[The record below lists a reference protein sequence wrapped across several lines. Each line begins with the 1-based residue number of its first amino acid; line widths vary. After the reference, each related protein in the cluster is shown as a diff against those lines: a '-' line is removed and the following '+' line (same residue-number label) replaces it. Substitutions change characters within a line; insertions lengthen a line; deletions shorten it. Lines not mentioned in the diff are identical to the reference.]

1 MPSSAEVMDMKKS
14 NDLSRADFLSLV
26 LRVSLYLSGTL
37 LLAGLIR
44 FFGFTSPQPGSKRF
58 DLGKAAD
65 YPPGTRKSF
74 PDDKI
79 FLIHSGQEWRA
90 LSLVC
95 PHLGCVVR
103 LQEDGEFHCP
113 CHGSVFD
120 ADGNRIQGPAP
131 RGLDALKVEIDERG
145 SLIVTE

>member
-1 MPSSAEVMDMKKS
+1 MKKS
-14 NDLSRADFLSLV
+14 SDLSRSDFLSLV

-44 FFGFTSPQPGSKRF
+44 FFGFAPPQQETKRI

-74 PDDKI
+74 PEQKV
-79 FLIHSGQEWRA
+79 FLIHYNQEWRA

-95 PHLGCVVR
+95 PHLGCIVR
-103 LQEDGEFHCP
+103 LQVDGEFHCP

-131 RGLDALKVEIDERG
+131 RGLDALKVEIDEQG